1 MSVVYECEYVG
12 LSCSGDKTP
21 LLYTRKTSA
30 PKQSCL
36 YSDSRR
42 LLWQELLSW
51 ELEQFPTG
59 YATQMSSAFVF
70 LLFPFIILKHS
81 CVSNSIRSCR
91 PFHFNTESRRRAELK
106 QRSVQPIILLFWVS
120 GRVWLWVE
128 GCGDLFIHPS
138 RWRKARIS
146 HLTHW
151 EAFSE
156 TSHNIA
162 CAIDSL

>member
-1 MSVVYECEYVG
+1 MSVNMLAWAAVVTRLPCFTPE
-12 LSCSGDKTP
+12 KP
-21 LLYTRKTSA
+21 LLPNSPACIRTADVCFGRSY
-30 PKQSCL
+30 
-36 YSDSRR
+36 YHGN
-42 LLWQELLSW
+42 
-51 ELEQFPTG
+51 LEQFPAG
-59 YATQMSSAFVF
+59 YAIQMSSAFVF

-146 HLTHW
+146 NLTHW